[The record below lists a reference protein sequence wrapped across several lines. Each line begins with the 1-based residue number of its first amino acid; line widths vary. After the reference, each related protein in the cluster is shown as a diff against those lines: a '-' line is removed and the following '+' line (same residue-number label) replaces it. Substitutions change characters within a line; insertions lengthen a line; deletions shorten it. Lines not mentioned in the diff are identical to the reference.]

1 MILLDSNII
10 IYSAQAPFAY
20 LRPLVNDPNNYVS
33 AFTMLEVTGFPALTA
48 IDKLYFQ
55 SVFSVLEVKDI
66 SPLIINQ
73 AILLRQMRKMSPG
86 DAIIA
91 ATALHF
97 GVDLYT
103 RNVSDFDWIKGIN
116 VINPV

>member
-1 MILLDSNII
+1 
-10 IYSAQAPFAY
+10 
-20 LRPLVNDPNNYVS
+20 VNDPSNYVS
-33 AFTMLEVTGFPALTA
+33 AFTMLEVTGFSSLTA

-66 SPLIINQ
+66 SPIIINQ
-73 AILLRQMRKMSPG
+73 AIILRQMRKMSPG

-97 GVDLYT
+97 DVDLYT
-103 RNVSDFDWIKGIN
+103 RNISDFDWIKNLN
-116 VINPV
+116 VVNPV